1 MDIENLLIKKKRD
14 LISYS
19 ADGDERKTPPEASS
33 FDDSVAKAANNG
45 EVFEE
50 DLQLDDCV
58 AILCNSIK
66 SL

>member
-19 ADGDERKTPPEASS
+19 ADDDERKTPPEAFS

>member
-19 ADGDERKTPPEASS
+19 ADDDKRKTPPEASS

-58 AILCNSIK
+58 AILCNSRK